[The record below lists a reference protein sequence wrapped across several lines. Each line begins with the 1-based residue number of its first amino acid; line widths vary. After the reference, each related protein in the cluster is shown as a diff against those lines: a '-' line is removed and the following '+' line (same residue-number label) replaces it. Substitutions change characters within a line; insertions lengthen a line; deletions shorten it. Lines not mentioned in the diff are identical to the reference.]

1 MIDKTTLYKISYGLF
16 VLSAKW
22 GEKDAG
28 CIVNTAAQI
37 TDTPLRISVAVN
49 KQNFTHDAILNT
61 KKFNVSVLTEKTPFS
76 VFENFGFRSSR
87 DVDKFMAD
95 DPISSSGIR
104 YIKDYANG
112 IISADV
118 VEVLDFGTHTVFVG
132 EVTEAVSLS
141 DEPSVTY
148 AYYHK
153 NIKPALPSKKE
164 DGGKVWVCKICGYV
178 YDEKAEGVPFEE
190 LPEDWVC
197 PLCKHPKS
205 DFELN

>member
-1 MIDKTTLYKISYGLF
+1 MIDKTTLYKLSYGLF

-28 CIVNTAAQI
+28 CIINTAAQI
-37 TDTPLRISVAVN
+37 TDSPLIVSVAVN

-61 KKFNVSVLTEKTPFS
+61 KKFNISVLSEKTPFS

-87 DVDKFMAD
+87 DFDKFVAD
-95 DPISSSGIR
+95 DPVSESGIR
-104 YIKDYANG
+104 YINNYANG
-112 IISADV
+112 LISAEV
-118 VEVLDFGTHTVFVG
+118 KQVLDFGTHSVFIG
-132 EVTEAVSLS
+132 EVTEAKVLS

-153 NIKPALPSKKE
+153 NIKPAPAKKE

-178 YDEKAEGVPFEE
+178 YDEKAEGVAFED

-205 DFELN
+205 DFELQ

>member
-1 MIDKTTLYKISYGLF
+1 MIDKTTLFKLSYGLF

-28 CIVNTAAQI
+28 CIVNTVTQI
-37 TDTPLRISVAVN
+37 TDSPLRISVAVN

-61 KKFNVSVLTEKTPFS
+61 GKLNVSILSEKTPFS

-87 DVDKFMAD
+87 DFDKFIAE
-95 DPISSSGIR
+95 DPVSNSGIR
-104 YIKDYANG
+104 YIKDFANG
-112 IISADV
+112 LISAEV
-118 VEVLDFGTHTVFVG
+118 KQVLDFGTHSVFVA
-132 EVTEAVSLS
+132 EVTEALTLS

-153 NIKPALPSKKE
+153 NIKPAPEKKA

-205 DFELN
+205 DFELQ

>member
-1 MIDKTTLYKISYGLF
+1 MIDKAALHKISYGLF

-28 CIVNTAAQI
+28 CIINTAAQI

-87 DVDKFMAD
+87 DVDKFVAEN
-95 DPISSSGIR
+95 PVSNSGIR
-104 YIKDYANG
+104 YINDYANSFL
-112 IISADV
+112 SADV
-118 VEVLDFGTHTVFVG
+118 VEVLDFDTHTVFVG
-132 EVTEAVSLS
+132 EVTEAVVLS
-141 DEPSVTY
+141 EEPSVTY

-153 NIKPALPSKKE
+153 NIKPAPAKKE

-178 YDEKAEGVPFEE
+178 YDEKTEGVPFEE

-205 DFELN
+205 DFELQ

>member
-1 MIDKTTLYKISYGLF
+1 MINKAALHKISYGLF

-28 CIVNTAAQI
+28 CIINTAAQI

-87 DVDKFMAD
+87 DVDKFVAEN
-95 DPISSSGIR
+95 PVSNSGIR
-104 YIKDYANG
+104 YINDYANSFL
-112 IISADV
+112 SADV
-118 VEVLDFGTHTVFVG
+118 VEVLDFDTHTVFVG
-132 EVTEAVSLS
+132 EVTEAVVLS
-141 DEPSVTY
+141 EEPSVTY

-153 NIKPALPSKKE
+153 NIKPAPAKKE

-178 YDEKAEGVPFEE
+178 YDEKTEGVPFEE

-205 DFELN
+205 DFELQ